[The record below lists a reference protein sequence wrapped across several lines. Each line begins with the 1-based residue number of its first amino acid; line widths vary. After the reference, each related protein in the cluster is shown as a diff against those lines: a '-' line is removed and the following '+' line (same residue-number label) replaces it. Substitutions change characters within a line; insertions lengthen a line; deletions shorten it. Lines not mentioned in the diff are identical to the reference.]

1 MTNAEKMFRDLG
13 YLKKEMKMFHYIEFF
28 NTSPKTN
35 EMASISFETS
45 TKTVMASL
53 YYDNNQLQKSRALAM
68 TPQELQATYEF
79 AKECGFYD
87 KC

>member
-13 YLKKEMKMFHYIEFF
+13 YLKGEYKAFHYIEFY
-28 NTSPKTN
+28 NKNPKAN
-35 EMASISFETS
+35 EMASISFETT

-79 AKECGFYD
+79 AKELKWYD
-87 KC
+87 